1 MMNRVNGNWKK
12 IYQKKTS
19 NVAPNKLLE
28 FIKHVAPKKAMLEG
42 KISLELISVL
52 QVY

>member
-1 MMNRVNGNWKK
+1 MEIEKK
-12 IYQKKTS
+12 YIKKKPF

-28 FIKHVAPKKAMLEG
+28 FIKHVAPNKAMLEG